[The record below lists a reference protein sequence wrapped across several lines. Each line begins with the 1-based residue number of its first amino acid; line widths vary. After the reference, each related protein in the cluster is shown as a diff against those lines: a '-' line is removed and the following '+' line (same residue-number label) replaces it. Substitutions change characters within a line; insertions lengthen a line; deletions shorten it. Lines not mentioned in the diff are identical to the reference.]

1 MYITPFFSLLGRSL
15 IYLISVLVQWLH
27 HWRISKKLSKKYYPF
42 LFSISSVILLHS
54 NLNSPELQ
62 KSYFLYNHK
71 QFCSKVPIIFYF
83 VRPKH
88 PSGNCYVSCFLTE
101 KTPFTPLHILL
112 RKTLVFTISNQ
123 KNFFLAKWTRPTRPN
138 STRIW
143 TLGASPIQ
151 PEFGPWR
158 SNSTWN
164 LVY

>member
-62 KSYFLYNHK
+62 KCYFLYNHK
-71 QFCSKVPIIFYF
+71 QFCSKVPIILYF

-88 PSGNCYVSCFLTE
+88 PSGNCYSSCFLTE
-101 KTPFTPLHILL
+101 KTALTKRLFDAYFGKNPLVKWFYKGKKSCQSFYCWRLYNVCTSLL
-112 RKTLVFTISNQ
+112 ICDFM
-123 KNFFLAKWTRPTRPN
+123 
-138 STRIW
+138 
-143 TLGASPIQ
+143 
-151 PEFGPWR
+151 
-158 SNSTWN
+158 
-164 LVY
+164 